1 MTFTRT
7 LGTRLC
13 AALALLV
20 TLAALVA
27 MPAPRL
33 PLAEIRDAAAAI
45 GGTALPETR
54 GILPTVLP
62 ERVTLRAPDEA
73 SPDPVVLQAI
83 IPAPVLMKPAHAAW
97 RRAVFARVPEP
108 AGGEGRHAHPAR
120 APPNA

>member
-7 LGTRLC
+7 LGTRFC
-13 AALALLV
+13 AVLALLV

-33 PLAEIRDAAAAI
+33 PLAEIRHAAAAI
-45 GGTALPETR
+45 RGTALPETR

-62 ERVTLRAPDEA
+62 ERATLRAPDEA

-83 IPAPVLMKPAHAAW
+83 VPAPVLNKPAHAAW

-120 APPNA
+120 APPHA